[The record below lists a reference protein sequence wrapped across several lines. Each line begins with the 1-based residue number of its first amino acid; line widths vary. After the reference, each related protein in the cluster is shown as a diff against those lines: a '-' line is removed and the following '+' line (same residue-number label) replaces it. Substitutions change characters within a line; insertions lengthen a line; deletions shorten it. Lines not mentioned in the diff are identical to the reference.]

1 MIIFR
6 GGGNRGSNLGV
17 LALSA
22 PTTNYA
28 QIRADKD
35 REMQMLTMMADKSRM
50 DTMRL
55 QSSIA
60 EQRNKYD
67 QIRNLSFL
75 TPDQNRINMVAD
87 GLEGQIME
95 KVKKQYG
102 GNIKKYIED
111 GTADLDYR
119 NFVNGIKSSD
129 AFQKG
134 NTNKINMATYIEDQ
148 KAGKIPMLVGGRQIR
163 DVYSDFM
170 SGATDSFQYG
180 GGYKAPKDWA
190 KNIQNS
196 YGDNKFQKEAA
207 SPQRTILELQQE
219 GLTLQEAVDY
229 YTQAGLSKNPIY
241 HKYDDTYEKQKF
253 DEESALRQARTAK
266 LLEPD
271 ASKEPKEGN
280 LSVLQSFG
288 QIGEAN
294 VDRKFMG
301 TEQKFAVSG
310 PLSKTGI
317 ELALNYVNGGFD
329 QKSGY
334 YTLPRNSSL
343 LTVDGTS
350 QVSGISY
357 FSNPRVVL
365 KKHPTDFREDELFLQ
380 VDGLMTE
387 NEAEKQGSVVVNGKK
402 DSLENDLWT
411 NKYDELG
418 GSTVKKR
425 VSEWGELWNMSDDV
439 GAKYEIKDLLIP
451 MGKNSV
457 FEESAINKQYNI
469 GPKSYMPR
477 SSSNPNDFLYNDE
490 E

>member
-22 PTTNYA
+22 PTKNYA

-50 DTMRL
+50 DTVRL
-55 QSSIA
+55 QNSIA
-60 EQRNKYD
+60 EQRNRYD

-75 TPDQNRINMVAD
+75 APDQNRINMVAD
-87 GLEGQIME
+87 GLESQIIE

-119 NFVNGIKSSD
+119 NFVNGIKASD

-134 NTNKINMATYIEDQ
+134 NTNKVNMATYIEDQ
-148 KAGKIPMLVGGRQIR
+148 KSGKTPMLVGGRQIR

-170 SGATDSFQYG
+170 AGATDSFQYT
-180 GGYKAPKDWA
+180 GGYKAPQDWA
-190 KNIQNS
+190 KRIQDS
-196 YGDNKFQKEAA
+196 YGTDRFTKQPA
-207 SPQRTILELQQE
+207 SPQRVLMELQQD
-219 GLTLQEAVDY
+219 GLTLEQAVDY
-229 YTQAGLSKNPIY
+229 YTQAGLGRNPIY
-241 HKYDDTYEKQKF
+241 HKADDIYEKQKF
-253 DEESALRQARTAK
+253 DEESALRNARTAK

-271 ASKEPKEGN
+271 AEKAGSGAN
-280 LSVLQSFG
+280 LNVRTSFG
-288 QIGEAN
+288 QITGPN
-294 VDRKFMG
+294 VDRPFMG
-301 TEQKFAVSG
+301 TKQKFAVSG

-317 ELALNYVNGGFD
+317 DLALNYVNGSFD

-334 YTLPRNSSL
+334 YTLPRGSSL
-343 LTVDGTS
+343 LSVDGTS

-357 FSNPRVVL
+357 FANPRVVV
-365 KKHPTDFREDELFLQ
+365 KKHPTDNREDELYLQ

-387 NEAEKQGSVVVNGKK
+387 EEAQKQGSVVVNGKR
-402 DSLENDLWT
+402 DSLENDGWI
-411 NKYDELG
+411 NKYEVVG
-418 GSTVKKR
+418 GSTVKPK
-425 VSEWGELWNMSDDV
+425 VGWVGEILGSTDDV

-451 MGKNSV
+451 MGKNSM

-469 GPKSYMPR
+469 GPKSYMPK
-477 SSSNPNDFLYNDE
+477 STSNTMDFLYNDNE
-490 E
+490 